1 MVYDFT
7 PNVNTE
13 VIHWKIMNGSIN
25 KEIVKID
32 GIDEP
37 VQGLYNGYEHELEY
51 YEINSVLPYDIKK
64 EVIEG
69 ENIPIDTN
77 ITNSATSNKYIN

>member
-7 PNVNTE
+7 PNDNTE
-13 VIHWKIMNGSIN
+13 IIHWKIMTGTIN
-25 KEIVKID
+25 KEFVRID
-32 GIDEP
+32 GIEES
-37 VQGLYNGYEHELEY
+37 VQGLYAGYEQELDY
-51 YEINSVLPYDIKK
+51 YAINGVLPYDIKK

-77 ITNSATSNKYIN
+77 ITNTASSNKYIN